1 MILRKERSGMNNAK
15 GKRMLNFPLVV
26 IGFVFLAN
34 PYIDMLDILPDFIG
48 YLLVAFGL
56 SAMAKLDD
64 RLYLAS
70 QKLVYLAILSALR
83 LICFARFASYDS
95 SMTLL
100 MTFSFGVAEVLL
112 VLACFTDFFGGI
124 EYLLQRYEGYDALS
138 QLSNIKFLTLVF
150 YITKIILCVLP
161 NTVALLEVE
170 AMTDISASPILNE
183 IVGYKVY
190 AVILFFL
197 IVLILGIWWIREIY
211 KYFKTIKKDKNFI
224 SSISEVYAKDF
235 SVVKKSNNLNAF
247 RLSFILTA
255 IGMVFLFDIFVN
267 KIDIFPDIVAII
279 LIWEG
284 VWLTNRQKA
293 ISISLPFVLA
303 LVFQAALAVLIK
315 LYQNFDIASIYEFPV
330 KNAAIMAA
338 AVTVYAVFNI
348 IFIKKAFDNL
358 LNYAKK
364 SDEVDKGLR
373 KGYALYG
380 LNMIFTAVSLIIP
393 TLYTFMVLP
402 RLIVMLF
409 FIVTV
414 IRRYYTVYD
423 EYTQDI

>member
-1 MILRKERSGMNNAK
+1 
-15 GKRMLNFPLVV
+15 
-26 IGFVFLAN
+26 
-34 PYIDMLDILPDFIG
+34 
-48 YLLVAFGL
+48 
-56 SAMAKLDD
+56 
-64 RLYLAS
+64 
-70 QKLVYLAILSALR
+70 
-83 LICFARFASYDS
+83 
-95 SMTLL
+95 
-100 MTFSFGVAEVLL
+100 
-112 VLACFTDFFGGI
+112 
-124 EYLLQRYEGYDALS
+124 
-138 QLSNIKFLTLVF
+138 
-150 YITKIILCVLP
+150 
-161 NTVALLEVE
+161 VE

-279 LIWEG
+279 FIWEG

-315 LYQNFDIASIYEFPV
+315 IYQNFDIASIYEFPV